1 MIVNCNDL
9 WTRLV
14 HVVFK
19 VRRCPVLTNTPPEVA
34 PVRRRQEAS

>member
-14 HVVFK
+14 
-19 VRRCPVLTNTPPEVA
+19 NAVA
-34 PVRRRQEAS
+34 AVRRRPVVTNRVPPAKRRG

>member
-19 VRRCPVLTNTPPEVA
+19 VRRRPVLTNTPPDPPSV
-34 PVRRRQEAS
+34 RRQEA